1 MSNASPTVPIDD
13 LQALAATR
21 PIAPRFAVL
30 TVTAL
35 IILAAAC
42 AAHAGGA
49 VAGAALGRVLLCR
62 WQEARPG
69 WCARAAGVCVA
80 GVLGVGWA
88 GTVMAQSNDA
98 DTLIPN
104 SELPRS
110 PPRDVADALAR
121 SAELIRKY
129 PHDPRARLDRGLA
142 LLISMDVTGAEREL
156 RAGLAEEK
164 ALARLNPAVGS
175 LLRATLA
182 KVLVVQ
188 SRRDEATAMARPLCE
203 TESSFRAEVAKV
215 GLCPNLA
222 PTGRR
227 APGELDPA
235 RITAVLK
242 AADQLTALAH
252 RPPHLSDPAA
262 GALLDTVL
270 DVADLTRE
278 VPLITQM
285 ASIGLWAT
293 SIGNVCAMY
302 ELPAAPDAARERMR
316 DYAAELGRCA
326 DASLG
331 AIGAVLVAMADPPA
345 EFRGLQMSMKPNP
358 RELVMPVVVGVLAT
372 MKSPEPTDAW
382 RRARLP
388 ALAALAD
395 RAGPLLTAEERRQ
408 LAASVLA
415 AARAA
420 SDPEVRTGLMSIAS
434 RFGGK

>member
-1 MSNASPTVPIDD
+1 MAS
-13 LQALAATR
+13 AG
-21 PIAPRFAVL
+21 AVL
-30 TVTAL
+30 MML
-35 IILAAAC
+35 IAAC
-42 AAHAGGA
+42 AAAVHAGGEA
-49 VAGAALGRVLLCR
+49 AGAALGLVLQYQRRWRAWRPLAASLCVS
-62 WQEARPG
+62 
-69 WCARAAGVCVA
+69 GVCVA
-80 GVLGVGWA
+80 GVCVSLVLGVGWV
-88 GTVMAQSNDA
+88 GSVLAQSD
-98 DTLIPN
+98 DTFTLIPN

-129 PHDPRARLDRGLA
+129 PHDPRARLDRAIA
-142 LLISMDVTGAEREL
+142 LLISTDVAGAEREL

-164 ALARLNPAVGS
+164 ALARLNPAVAGM
-175 LLRATLA
+175 LRLTLA
-182 KVLVVQ
+182 KVLAVQ
-188 SRRDEATAMARPLCE
+188 SRRDEAIAMARPLCE
-203 TESSFRAEVAKV
+203 TESSFKAEVAKV

-222 PTGRR
+222 PAGRR

-235 RITAVLK
+235 RTAAVLK
-242 AADQLTALAH
+242 AADQLMALARDG

-278 VPLITQM
+278 VPLISQVG
-285 ASIGLWAT
+285 SIGLWTT

-302 ELPAAPDAARERMR
+302 DLPTAPDAARERMR

-326 DASLG
+326 DAALG
-331 AIGAVLVAMADPPA
+331 ASGAMLAAMADPPA
-345 EFRGLQMSMKPNP
+345 QFRGLQMSMKPHP
-358 RELVMPVVVGVLAT
+358 REVVVQIVQAVLAT
-372 MKSPEPTDAW
+372 MKSHEPTDAW

-388 ALAALAD
+388 ALAALAE
-395 RAGPLLTAEERRQ
+395 RAGPLLTVEERGQ

-420 SDPEVRTGLMSIAS
+420 SDPEVRTGLMSVAS